1 MADRM
6 GLDSTM
12 LHYLTVWKAMVSVHR
27 PVHPKIML
35 TYSLPWQTDRCSPRR
50 MAFKALLNAK
60 VALSSSF
67 LCAYC
72 LKKLSEWA
80 PTKTQLCVLLIID

>member
-27 PVHPKIML
+27 PVHPKTML

-60 VALSSSF
+60 APFPRVFCALTLFEKIVRMGS
-67 LCAYC
+67 Y
-72 LKKLSEWA
+72 
-80 PTKTQLCVLLIID
+80 